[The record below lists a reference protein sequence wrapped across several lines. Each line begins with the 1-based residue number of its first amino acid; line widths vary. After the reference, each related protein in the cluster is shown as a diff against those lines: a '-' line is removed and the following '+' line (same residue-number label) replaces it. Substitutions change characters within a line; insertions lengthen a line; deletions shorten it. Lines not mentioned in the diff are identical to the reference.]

1 MYKMVFLTRAIFL
14 FIAFLLPLT
23 PAMTQEQRD
32 VTQALTI
39 AVIGKTKHDSFYEQS
54 FAGCEAFANSKDNVR
69 CLYDGPELFQD
80 IREQVIAT
88 KAMIGR
94 GVDGIIISTT
104 DSKYLTEHALKLAKK
119 KSIPVITFDSDLLPE
134 HQEYRLAY
142 VGTNNFEFG
151 IALGEYV
158 EQFRG
163 DGNTQVCIQSGHAST
178 PNLNERIRGVR
189 FALSGKAD
197 NDRLAG
203 DNGWIEYY
211 RCPFYTLG
219 KREMALR
226 QLELILN
233 RQVPIYVAVAGFA
246 QFSPDYIERISPF
259 KQQISSHS
267 TVIISADTEQ
277 IQLDAL
283 ELGLSTV
290 NIGQRPFEMG
300 RLSTQMLYEYIKEN
314 KLPEQQF
321 NYLDFHYCTQ
331 ENAKSCTSND

>member
-1 MYKMVFLTRAIFL
+1 MVFLARAIAL
-14 FIAFLLPLT
+14 LIAFLLPPTSGIAQHL
-23 PAMTQEQRD
+23 PGASEP
-32 VTQALTI
+32 LTI

-54 FAGCEAFANSKDNVR
+54 FAGCEAFANSKSDVK

-88 KAMIGR
+88 KAMIER
-94 GVDGIIISTT
+94 GVDGIIVSTT
-104 DSKYLTEHALKLAKK
+104 DSKYLTQNALVLARKK
-119 KSIPVITFDSDLLPE
+119 GIPVITFDSDLLPE

-151 IALGEYV
+151 VALGEYA
-158 EQFRG
+158 ERFKRE
-163 DGNTQVCIQSGHAST
+163 GNTQICIQSGHTST

-197 NDRLAG
+197 NSRLAG
-203 DNGWIEYY
+203 ENGWVEYY

-226 QLELILN
+226 QLELLLN
-233 RQVPIYVAVAGFA
+233 KQVPVYIAVAGFA
-246 QFSPDYIERISPF
+246 QFSPDYIKRISPY
-259 KQQISSHS
+259 KPQINSQS

-277 IQLDAL
+277 VQLDAL
-283 ELGLSTV
+283 NAGLSTV

-314 KLPEQQF
+314 KLPEQQL
-321 NYLDFHYCTQ
+321 NYLDFHYCTRQ
-331 ENAKSCTSND
+331 NAQSCISHD

>member
-1 MYKMVFLTRAIFL
+1 MVFLTRAILFL
-14 FIAFLLPLT
+14 IAFLLPLT
-23 PAMTQEQRD
+23 SGMAQEQPD
-32 VTQALTI
+32 MTQALTI
-39 AVIGKTKHDSFYEQS
+39 GVIGKTKHDSFYEQS
-54 FAGCEAFANSKDNVR
+54 FAGCEAFANSIGNVR

-88 KAMIGR
+88 KAMIDR
-94 GVDGIIISTT
+94 GVDGIIVSTT
-104 DSKYLTEHALKLAKK
+104 DSKYLTENALVLAQKK
-119 KSIPVITFDSDLLPE
+119 GIPVITFDSDLLPQ

-151 IALGEYV
+151 VALGEYAK
-158 EQFRG
+158 QFKG
-163 DGNTQVCIQSGHAST
+163 DGNTQLCIQSGHAST

-197 NDRLAG
+197 NDRLVG
-203 DNGWIEYY
+203 DNGWVEYL

-219 KREMALR
+219 KRDMALR
-226 QLELILN
+226 QLELVLKK
-233 RQVPIYVAVAGFA
+233 QVPVYIAVAGFA
-246 QFSPDYIERISPF
+246 QFSPDYIKRISPY
-259 KQQISSHS
+259 KQQISSQS

-283 ELGLSTV
+283 ASGLSTV

-314 KLPEQQF
+314 KLPEQQL

-331 ENAKSCTSND
+331 DNALSCTSND